1 MEIARLV
8 NHHVIIKTHHT
19 QYYQLLDEIGLVLLF
34 FSVMNVLLMLLSYFL
49 ALLSY
54 SQYFL
59 SSIAEK
65 PSIGVR
71 SETLEEMCQKI
82 LEITSSANESKIIIN
97 NSIGGLGHKS
107 ISVVEGILYSLIA
120 RKQLWC
126 MKCTYF
132 TI

>member
-1 MEIARLV
+1 
-8 NHHVIIKTHHT
+8 
-19 QYYQLLDEIGLVLLF
+19 
-34 FSVMNVLLMLLSYFL
+34 MNVLLLILSYFL
-49 ALLSY
+49 AILPY

-59 SSIAEK
+59 SSKVEK

-71 SETLEEMCQKI
+71 SETLEEVCQKI

-126 MKCTYF
+126 MKSTYF
-132 TI
+132 TF

>member
-1 MEIARLV
+1 MS
-8 NHHVIIKTHHT
+8 KTRHT
-19 QYYQLLDEIGLVLLF
+19 KYYQLLDEIGLVLLL

-49 ALLSY
+49 SLLSY
-54 SQYFL
+54 SQYLL
-59 SSIAEK
+59 SSVAEK

-82 LEITSSANESKIIIN
+82 LKITSSANESKIIIN

-126 MKCTYF
+126 MKSTYF
-132 TI
+132 TF